1 MSCSQQCALLAV
13 VAGVIALVL
22 AAFAR
27 VRAAGPRP
35 RAGLVVIVRDRAESV
50 EGACHELLAAAGR
63 AGCQWDRVVI
73 LDDCSRDETPLIIE
87 RLSRR
92 HPGIEAR
99 AATAAEASFLAG
111 IAPPGRATLV
121 VNLTCGDARALADA
135 SARALR
141 AGLTPRQK
149 DAAK

>member
-1 MSCSQQCALLAV
+1 MSFGGQCALLFV
-13 VAGVIALVL
+13 VGLIMLVL
-22 AAFAR
+22 VALAR
-27 VRAAGPRP
+27 ARTASPRP
-35 RAGLVVIVRDRAESV
+35 QAGLVILVRDRAESV

-73 LDDCSRDETPLIIE
+73 LDDCSRDETPLILE

-92 HPGIEAR
+92 HPGIETR
-99 AATAAEASFLAG
+99 AAGAAEASLLAD

-121 VNLTCGDARALADA
+121 VNLTRGDARALADV
-135 SARALR
+135 SARALL
-141 AGLTPRQK
+141 AVCALQQK